1 MEQTIDGT
9 TNLNIAALPT
19 DEASVVAPAVKS
31 SYQAFQILRFGFT
44 VIPVVAGVDKFFDF
58 LVDWDKYLPPFI
70 NQMTG
75 GRGQELMFMAGV
87 VEIAAGVGVW
97 LKPKIF
103 AYVVAG
109 WLLLIIVNL
118 LIISNFDTALR
129 DFGLA
134 LGAVVLGQLSQEFSK
149 RATEKLVNKITTRGA
164 K

>member
-9 TNLNIAALPT
+9 TNLDRAALAI
-19 DEASVVAPAVKS
+19 DDAAAVKP
-31 SYQAFQILRFGFT
+31 SYRAFQILRVGFT
-44 VIPVVAGVDKFFDF
+44 LIPIVAGADKFFHF
-58 LVDWDKYLPPFI
+58 LVDWDKYLPPFV
-70 NQMTG
+70 NQITG
-75 GRGQELMFMAGV
+75 GRGKELMFMAGAI
-87 VEIAAGVGVW
+87 EIVAGVGVW
-97 LKPKIF
+97 VKPKIF

-109 WLLLIIVNL
+109 WLLLIILNL

-149 RATEKLVNKITTRGA
+149 RATERLVNKITSRDA